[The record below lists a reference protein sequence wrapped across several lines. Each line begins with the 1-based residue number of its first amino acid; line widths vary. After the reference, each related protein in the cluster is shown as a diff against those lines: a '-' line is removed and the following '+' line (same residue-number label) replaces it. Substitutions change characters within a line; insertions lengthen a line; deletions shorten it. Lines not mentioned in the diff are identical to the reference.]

1 MKRVIAILLCFLMS
15 THLVYGNNVIDEIL
29 SRKEQKTS
37 NADMIY
43 KYINNSKTI
52 KIISNEKEVEEEIK
66 EKKEVDENAYI
77 KGIDISKWNGD
88 IDWGKVKEA
97 DIKFAII
104 RAGYGSNTIDKKFKQ
119 NIENAIK
126 NDMIIGIYWFSYA
139 YTDEMA
145 IKEAEMCYKTIK
157 PYKKHIKLPIFWDF
171 EYDSVNRAN
180 GKGVHVTK
188 ESCSSMA
195 DNFCKTI
202 EKLGF
207 KSGIYTNIDY
217 SRRYFTQ
224 EVLDKYYTWIAQW
237 TSECTYKGKYILW
250 QKSANLRIGGI
261 VFDLN
266 YLYYNRYEGDI
277 NEEDS

>member
-15 THLVYGNNVIDEIL
+15 THLVYGNNVIDKIL

-37 NADMIY
+37 NTDMIY
-43 KYINNSKTI
+43 KYINKSKTI

-66 EKKEVDENAYI
+66 EKKEVDENSYI

-104 RAGYGSNTIDKKFKQ
+104 RAGYGSNTVDKKFKQ

-157 PYKKHIKLPIFWDF
+157 PYKKYIKLPVFWDF
-171 EYDSVNRAN
+171 EYDSVSRAKRN
-180 GKGVHVTK
+180 GVYVSK
-188 ESCSSMA
+188 ELCSSMA

-202 EKLGF
+202 KKHGLNT
-207 KSGIYTNIDY
+207 GIYTNIDY
-217 SRRYFTQ
+217 SRRYFSQ

-237 TSECTYKGKYILW
+237 TSECTYKSKYILW
-250 QKSANLRIGGI
+250 QKSARFRIGNTL
-261 VFDLN
+261 FDLD

-277 NEEDS
+277 NEKIN

>member
-15 THLVYGNNVIDEIL
+15 THLVYGNNVIDKIL

-37 NADMIY
+37 NTDMIY
-43 KYINNSKTI
+43 KYINKSKTI

-66 EKKEVDENAYI
+66 EKKEVDENAFI

-171 EYDSVNRAN
+171 EYDSVNRVN

-188 ESCSSMA
+188 ELCSSMA

-202 EKLGF
+202 KKLGF

>member
-37 NADMIY
+37 NTNMIY
-43 KYINNSKTI
+43 KYINKSKTI

-66 EKKEVDENAYI
+66 EKKEVDEKAYI

-171 EYDSVNRAN
+171 EYDSVNRSN

-188 ESCSSMA
+188 ELCSSMA

-202 EKLGF
+202 KKLGF

-261 VFDLN
+261 VFDLD

>member
-43 KYINNSKTI
+43 KYINKSKTI

-188 ESCSSMA
+188 ELCSSMA

>member
-43 KYINNSKTI
+43 KYINKSKTI

-66 EKKEVDENAYI
+66 EKKEVDEKAYI

-188 ESCSSMA
+188 ELCSSMA

-202 EKLGF
+202 KKLGF

>member
-1 MKRVIAILLCFLMS
+1 MFNL
-15 THLVYGNNVIDEIL
+15 
-29 SRKEQKTS
+29 
-37 NADMIY
+37 
-43 KYINNSKTI
+43 
-52 KIISNEKEVEEEIK
+52 
-66 EKKEVDENAYI
+66 
-77 KGIDISKWNGD
+77 GIDNEWVQKNLFKSETEFKLDPVRRKILAPTSQPNLDAATPKYFKPVITTALNSGLRRYNLRTLKWSYIGLEFRTIEITKNNG
-88 IDWGKVKEA
+88 
-97 DIKFAII
+97 
-104 RAGYGSNTIDKKFKQ
+104 
-119 NIENAIK
+119 
-126 NDMIIGIYWFSYA
+126 
-139 YTDEMA
+139 
-145 IKEAEMCYKTIK
+145 
-157 PYKKHIKLPIFWDF
+157 KKHIKLPILWDF

>member
-37 NADMIY
+37 NTDMIY
-43 KYINNSKTI
+43 KYINKSKTI

-66 EKKEVDENAYI
+66 EKKEVDEKAYI

-188 ESCSSMA
+188 KSCSSMA

-202 EKLGF
+202 KKLGF

>member
-37 NADMIY
+37 NTNMIY
-43 KYINNSKTI
+43 KYINKSKTI

-66 EKKEVDENAYI
+66 EKKEVDEKAYI

-104 RAGYGSNTIDKKFKQ
+104 RAGYGSNTIDRKFKQ

-188 ESCSSMA
+188 KSCSSMA

-202 EKLGF
+202 KKLGF

>member
-43 KYINNSKTI
+43 KYINKSKTI

-66 EKKEVDENAYI
+66 EKKEVDENSYI

-104 RAGYGSNTIDKKFKQ
+104 RAGYGSNTVDKKFKQ

-180 GKGVHVTK
+180 RKGVHVTK
-188 ESCSSMA
+188 ELCSSMA

-202 EKLGF
+202 EELGF

-261 VFDLN
+261 VFDLD